1 MSTRIRL
8 VLATLTLAVVADACS
23 SDNTVA
29 PNTTTVTLDGALT
42 EVANPALDYV
52 AATFSGAG
60 LVTPAIDPSRCQ
72 FDGASGTFICDA
84 LTGNGL
90 TLNQHYTILDAAGAK
105 QQAFDAKTSTGL
117 IVNSAVAGTATG
129 YISGSPATLTVDA
142 QQELTLSG
150 LGAAQHKINGTSLT
164 LTTLTHTDGSVPPL
178 SSTIT
183 TKVVDLVIPVPAP
196 GDPPSWPVS
205 GMVEL
210 TSSTDLGYVIPLDAA
225 SVTTSAAMEF
235 SGSSVVKLTITNQN
249 GTQTC
254 RVDITTTMLGC

>member
-1 MSTRIRL
+1 MSTRIRF
-8 VLATLTLAVVADACS
+8 VLATLTFAVVAGACG

-29 PNTTTVTLDGALT
+29 PNTTIDTLDGALA
-42 EVANPALDYV
+42 EVTNPALDYV

-60 LVTPAIDPSRCQ
+60 LVTPTIVPSRCQ
-72 FDGASGTFICDA
+72 FDDASGTFICDA

-90 TLNQHYTILDAAGAK
+90 TLNQHYTLLDGAGSK
-105 QQAFDAKTSTGL
+105 QQAYDTKTTTGL
-117 IVNSAVAGTATG
+117 VVNSAVAGTATG

-150 LGAAQHKINGTSLT
+150 LGTAHHKINGTSLT

-178 SSTIT
+178 ASTIT

-225 SVTTSAAMEF
+225 NTTTSAAMEF
-235 SGSSVVKLTITNQN
+235 NGSSVVKLTITNQN